1 MAMPQEWGVS
11 CGEEEVGGF
20 EDGGVFGMGVDC
32 GVEEGRGEGEEGLGG
47 GGRGVGGGW
56 WW

>member
-1 MAMPQEWGVS
+1 MAMPEEWGVS

-32 GVEEGRGEGEEGLGG
+32 GVEEGRREGEEGLG
-47 GGRGVGGGW
+47 
-56 WW
+56 